1 MDYMRYSD
9 VSDISKDD
17 VRCPNI
23 IHSFMTTAGGGRWYV
38 DVAPAVVVKS
48 SCCLSMVS
56 FSSLLLKTIP
66 LLTMSVAAYTDA
78 VMLFVGPSFAG

>member
-1 MDYMRYSD
+1 MSQ
-9 VSDISKDD
+9 
-17 VRCPNI
+17 
-23 IHSFMTTAGGGRWYV
+23 
-38 DVAPAVVVKS
+38 PAVAVKS